1 MLGRRD
7 ENMSRHPTPTEG
19 PLVTKLPTLTAA
31 AVAAVI
37 ALALI
42 GCGAPS
48 GGSGDDP
55 AGAGPYTIDDLRGL
69 IQDGDGLETLAF
81 DPSEVTATAADDSE
95 AISGFWEESGGAPAE
110 CYPIFASTYLL
121 DDSLSGAGGD
131 DDTMELGVFTE
142 PADDDFGLVIVNG
155 RIFDD
160 ADAAA
165 GFLEFVADAASGCP
179 DGYTLTEDGTLRWE
193 VTGFDQGTFAGAPGG
208 VESLTSEEQVVTEG
222 AGLRATFLQRGNAVI
237 SFYAETYEGGT
248 FTLDDVDP
256 VIAAVAG
263 RFAAL

>member
-1 MLGRRD
+1 
-7 ENMSRHPTPTEG
+7 MSRILWLRKAS
-19 PLVTKLPTLTAA
+19 LVTNLPTLTAGIA
-31 AVAAVI
+31 ATAVVA
-37 ALALI
+37 LTLG

-48 GGSGDDP
+48 GGSGGDP
-55 AGAGPYTIDDLRGL
+55 AGGSYTIEDLRGL
-69 IQDGDGLETLAF
+69 VEEGDGLESLTF
-81 DPSEVTATAADDSE
+81 DASEVTATAADDAE

-110 CYPIFASTYLL
+110 CYPIFAATYLL
-121 DDSLSGAGGD
+121 DGSESGAGGD
-131 DDTMELGVFTE
+131 DDTMEIGVFTE
-142 PADDDFGLVIVNG
+142 PAEDDFGLVIVNG

-160 ADAAA
+160 AAAAA
-165 GFLEFVADAASGCP
+165 GFLEFVTDAASGCP
-179 DGYTLTEDGTLRWE
+179 DGYTLTDDGTVRWE
-193 VTGFDQGTFAGAPGG
+193 VTGFNQGTFAGAPDG

-256 VIAAVAG
+256 VITAVAG